1 MCKFNK
7 KGFTLIELMVVI
19 VIIGVLASLAIPRFT
34 EASDKAKVA
43 EAPRVLASY
52 ESAQLAHLA
61 EQSKFGGTGDIIFDL
76 DAVNNDSKWF
86 RYSVGATGD
95 GTAAFGTGSA
105 SVKIGKIDQSD
116 GIITT
121 LSNDG
126 NTHHTAI
133 TATITVQKYLPNWF
147 RAAAGGNGG
156 GGNTPPVEP

>member
-1 MCKFNK
+1 
-7 KGFTLIELMVVI
+7 MVVI

-61 EQSKFGGTGDIIFDL
+61 EQSKFGASGDIIFDV

-86 RYSVGATGD
+86 KYEVGADASGET
-95 GTAAFGTGSA
+95 AFGTASA
-105 SVKIGKIDQSD
+105 SVKIGKIEQSD
-116 GIITT
+116 GILTT

-133 TATITVQKYLPNWF
+133 TSVTIVQKYLPNWF
-147 RAAAGGNGG
+147 R
-156 GGNTPPVEP
+156 